1 MLELLRTVWEANR
14 SIRFEIESSNE
25 WKMVSVLLRTRVVS
39 SFFLLGVNWY
49 EFLKF
54 YA

>member
-1 MLELLRTVWEANR
+1 MLELLRTAWEANR

-39 SFFLLGVNWY
+39 SFFFTWRQLV
-49 EFLKF
+49 
-54 YA
+54 